1 MILVDLCWLDLI
13 QDSKTSKER
22 FIDEGER
29 RKKVEERGER
39 WRREEGGKKG
49 GRKEDRYMGFK

>member
-13 QDSKTSKER
+13 QDSKTSKEK

-29 RKKVEERGER
+29 RKKVEERERRKVEERRRGEKG
-39 WRREEGGKKG
+39 REEGG
-49 GRKEDRYMGFK
+49 